1 MSKKLIM
8 TGFPIHDT
16 MCRVMAV
23 LDETGVVELQVHPCE
38 DDTILGNIYIGKVNK
53 VMPEIKGAFVD
64 IKPNVPCYLSLEEA
78 GMEGLRAGDELL
90 VQVEQEA
97 LKSKVPKVTANL
109 SLAGKFMV
117 VTLGRKE
124 LGISSRLDREVRR
137 SLKKWMEP
145 YKREDCGVII
155 RTNAAGASKEEVLK
169 ELFELYQRM
178 DTVLLKGRTRTCY
191 SLAEQA
197 VPYYIRELKN
207 HKDGDLEK
215 IITDIPEI
223 HENIHGYLTAYQPEK
238 SQMLQLYEDR
248 MLPLYKLFS
257 LEKEVSDA
265 LRQKI
270 WLKSGGFLVIQQT
283 EAFVA
288 IDVNSGKFSGKKK
301 ASETYRKINLEAAR
315 EIARQLRIRNLYG
328 IILVDFINMDNPDHQ
343 DELLHVLSSCCR
355 KDPVRT
361 NVVDMTR
368 LQIVEITRKKTRKSL
383 HEQIGTLKGAK
394 EGYV

>member
-1 MSKKLIM
+1 M
-8 TGFPIHDT
+8 
-16 MCRVMAV
+16 
-23 LDETGVVELQVHPCE
+23 
-38 DDTILGNIYIGKVNK
+38 
-53 VMPEIKGAFVD
+53 
-64 IKPNVPCYLSLEEA
+64 
-78 GMEGLRAGDELL
+78 
-90 VQVEQEA
+90 
-97 LKSKVPKVTANL
+97 
-109 SLAGKFMV
+109 
-117 VTLGRKE
+117 
-124 LGISSRLDREVRR
+124 
-137 SLKKWMEP
+137 
-145 YKREDCGVII
+145 II

-207 HKDGDLEK
+207 QKDGDLEK

-238 SQMLQLYEDR
+238 SQMLQFYEDR

-288 IDVNSGKFSGKKK
+288 IDVNSGKFSGK
-301 ASETYRKINLEAAR
+301 RKPLKPTGKSISKQPGRLPGNCAFA
-315 EIARQLRIRNLYG
+315 IC
-328 IILVDFINMDNPDHQ
+328 M
-343 DELLHVLSSCCR
+343 VLF
-355 KDPVRT
+355 
-361 NVVDMTR
+361 
-368 LQIVEITRKKTRKSL
+368 
-383 HEQIGTLKGAK
+383 
-394 EGYV
+394 